1 MNGNTITRAMTRCG
15 SARILII
22 NSKEMVNDA
31 IDIHGLSPTCA
42 AALGRTLTAAS
53 LIGVMLKNKE
63 DTATL
68 TFDGDGVCGKL
79 IATSDY
85 YGNVKGCAENPTAD
99 LPTNAKG
106 KLDVAG
112 AVGKGNMYIIRDC
125 GEGEPYVGM
134 IPIVSG
140 EIAEDITEYY
150 ARSEQIPTVCAL
162 GVLIGSDYRAI
173 SAGGV
178 LIQLLPGAE
187 DEFID
192 RLSERV
198 PILSNVSHMF
208 SEGKSNEELL
218 SEIMGDIEIDI
229 FDEIDCSYHCDCT
242 SERVEKALVSLGKAE
257 LEDII
262 KDGKSIEVGCQ
273 FCGKKYVFEISDI
286 ENLYERAK

>member
-1 MNGNTITRAMTRCG
+1 MKQNTITRAMTRCG

-22 NSKEMVNDA
+22 NSTEMVNDA
-31 IDIHGLSPTCA
+31 IDIHHLSPTCA

-53 LIGVMLKNKE
+53 VIGVMLKNKT
-63 DTATL
+63 DSATL

-99 LPTNAKG
+99 LPVNAKG

-112 AVGKGNMYIIRDC
+112 AVGTGNMYIIRDC

-150 ARSEQIPTVCAL
+150 AKSEQIPTVCAL
-162 GVLIGSDYRAI
+162 GVLVGTDYKAIG
-173 SAGGV
+173 AGGV
-178 LIQLLPGAE
+178 MIQLLPGAE

-198 PILSNVSHMF
+198 PLLSNVSHMF
-208 SEGKSNEELL
+208 SEGKSNTELL

-229 FDEIDCSYHCDCT
+229 FDEIDCSYHCDCS
-242 SERVEKALVSLGKAE
+242 SERVEKALVSLGKKE

-262 KDGKSIEVGCQ
+262 NDGKPIDVGCQ
-273 FCGKKYVFEISDI
+273 FCGKKYTFTTEDMKK
-286 ENLYERAK
+286 LYERAK

>member
-1 MNGNTITRAMTRCG
+1 MKQNTITRAMTRCG
-15 SARILII
+15 NASILII
-22 NSKEMVNDA
+22 NSKELVNDA
-31 IDIHGLSPTCA
+31 IEIHHLSPTCA

-53 LIGVMLKNKE
+53 LIGVMLKNKT
-63 DTATL
+63 DSATL

-85 YGNVKGCAENPTAD
+85 YGNVKGCAENATAD
-99 LPTNAKG
+99 LPVNANG

-150 ARSEQIPTVCAL
+150 AKSEQIPTVCAL
-162 GVLIGSDYRAI
+162 GVLIGTDYKAI
-173 SAGGV
+173 GAGGV
-178 LIQLLPGAE
+178 MIQLLPGAD

-198 PILSNVSHMF
+198 PMLSNVSHMF
-208 SEGKSNEELL
+208 SEGKTNAELL

-229 FDEIDCSYHCDCT
+229 FDEIDCSYHCDCS
-242 SERVEKALVSLGKAE
+242 SERVEKALVSLGRKE

-262 KDGKSIEVGCQ
+262 NDEKPIDVGCQ
-273 FCGKKYVFEISDI
+273 FCGKQYTFTTEDMKK
-286 ENLYERAK
+286 LYEKAK

>member
-1 MNGNTITRAMTRCG
+1 MKQNTITRAMTRCG
-15 SARILII
+15 NARILII

-31 IDIHGLSPTCA
+31 IEIHHLSPTCA

-53 LIGVMLKNKE
+53 LIGVMLKNKT
-63 DTATL
+63 DSATL

-99 LPTNAKG
+99 LPVNSKG

-150 ARSEQIPTVCAL
+150 AKSEQIPTVCAL
-162 GVLIGSDYRAI
+162 GVLIGTDYKAI
-173 SAGGV
+173 GAGGV
-178 LIQLLPGAE
+178 MIQLLPGAD

-198 PILSNVSHMF
+198 PYLSNVSHMF
-208 SEGKSNEELL
+208 SEGKTNTELL

-229 FDEIDCSYHCDCT
+229 FDEIDCSYHCDC
-242 SERVEKALVSLGKAE
+242 SCERVEKALVSLGKAE
-257 LEDII
+257 LEEII
-262 KDGKSIEVGCQ
+262 KDAKPIDVGCQ
-273 FCGKKYVFEISDI
+273 FCGKQYTFTTDDVKK
-286 ENLYERAK
+286 LYEKAK

>member
-1 MNGNTITRAMTRCG
+1 MKQNTITRAMTRCG
-15 SARILII
+15 NARILII
-22 NSKEMVNDA
+22 NSTEMVNDA
-31 IDIHGLSPTCA
+31 IKIHNLSPTCA

-53 LIGVMLKNKE
+53 LIGVMLKNKT
-63 DTATL
+63 DSATL

-99 LPTNAKG
+99 LPPNAKG

-150 ARSEQIPTVCAL
+150 AISEQIPTVCAL
-162 GVLIGSDYRAI
+162 GVLVGTDYKAIG
-173 SAGGV
+173 AGGV
-178 LIQLLPGAE
+178 IIQLLPGAD

-198 PILSNVSHMF
+198 PHLSNVSHMF
-208 SEGKSNEELL
+208 SEGKSNTELI
-218 SEIMGDIEIDI
+218 SEIMGDIEVDI
-229 FDEIDCSYHCDCT
+229 FDEIDCSYHCDCS
-242 SERVEKALVSLGKAE
+242 SERVERALISLGKAE
-257 LEDII
+257 LENII
-262 KDGKSIEVGCQ
+262 NDGKPVEIGCQ
-273 FCGKKYVFEISDI
+273 FCGKKYSYNTEDMKR
-286 ENLYERAK
+286 LYENAK

>member
-218 SEIMGDIEIDI
+218 SEIMGDIEIDV

>member
-1 MNGNTITRAMTRCG
+1 MKQNTITRAMTRCG
-15 SARILII
+15 NARILII

-31 IDIHGLSPTCA
+31 IEIHHLSPTCA

-53 LIGVMLKNKE
+53 LIGVMLKNKT
-63 DTATL
+63 DSATL

-99 LPTNAKG
+99 LPVNSKG

-140 EIAEDITEYY
+140 ESAEDITEYY
-150 ARSEQIPTVCAL
+150 AKSEQIPTVCAL
-162 GVLIGSDYRAI
+162 GVLIGTDYKAI
-173 SAGGV
+173 GAGGV
-178 LIQLLPGAE
+178 MIQLLPGAD

-198 PILSNVSHMF
+198 PYLSNVSHMF
-208 SEGKSNEELL
+208 SEGKTNTELL

-229 FDEIDCSYHCDCT
+229 FDEIDCSYHCDC
-242 SERVEKALVSLGKAE
+242 SCERVEKALVSLGKAE
-257 LEDII
+257 LEEII
-262 KDGKSIEVGCQ
+262 KDAKPIDVGCQ
-273 FCGKKYVFEISDI
+273 FCGKQYTFTTDDVKK
-286 ENLYERAK
+286 LYERAK

>member
-1 MNGNTITRAMTRCG
+1 MKQNTITRAMTRCG

-22 NSKEMVNDA
+22 NSTEMVNDA
-31 IDIHGLSPTCA
+31 IDIHHLSPTCA

-53 LIGVMLKNKE
+53 LIGVMLKNKT
-63 DTATL
+63 DSATL

-99 LPTNAKG
+99 LPVNAKG

-150 ARSEQIPTVCAL
+150 AKSEQIPTVCAL
-162 GVLIGSDYRAI
+162 GVLVGTDYKAIG
-173 SAGGV
+173 AGGV
-178 LIQLLPGAE
+178 MIQLLPGAE

-192 RLSERV
+192 RLSARV
-198 PILSNVSHMF
+198 PLLSNVSHMF
-208 SEGKSNEELL
+208 SEGKSNTELL

-229 FDEIDCSYHCDCT
+229 FDEIDCSYHCDCS
-242 SERVEKALVSLGKAE
+242 SERVEKALVSLGKKE

-262 KDGKSIEVGCQ
+262 NDGKPIDVGCQ
-273 FCGKKYVFEISDI
+273 FCGKKYTFTTEDMKK
-286 ENLYERAK
+286 LYERAK

>member
-1 MNGNTITRAMTRCG
+1 MKQNTITRAMTRCG

-22 NSKEMVNDA
+22 NSTEMVNDA
-31 IDIHGLSPTCA
+31 IDIHHLSPTCA

-53 LIGVMLKNKE
+53 LIGVMLKNKT
-63 DTATL
+63 DSATL

-99 LPTNAKG
+99 LPVNAKG

-150 ARSEQIPTVCAL
+150 AKSEQIPTVCAL
-162 GVLIGSDYRAI
+162 GVLVGTDYKAIG
-173 SAGGV
+173 AGGV
-178 LIQLLPGAE
+178 MIQLLPGAE

-192 RLSERV
+192 RLTERV
-198 PILSNVSHMF
+198 PLLSNVSHMF
-208 SEGKSNEELL
+208 SEGKSNTELL

-229 FDEIDCSYHCDCT
+229 FDEIDCSYHCDCS
-242 SERVEKALVSLGKAE
+242 SERVEKALVSLGKKE

-262 KDGKSIEVGCQ
+262 NDGKPIDVGCQ
-273 FCGKKYVFEISDI
+273 FCGKKYTFTTEDMKK
-286 ENLYERAK
+286 LYERAK

>member
-1 MNGNTITRAMTRCG
+1 MKQNTITRAMTRCG

-31 IDIHGLSPTCA
+31 IEIHHLSPTCA

-53 LIGVMLKNKE
+53 LIGVMLKNKT
-63 DTATL
+63 DSATL

-99 LPTNAKG
+99 LPVNAKG

-150 ARSEQIPTVCAL
+150 AKSEQIPTVCAL
-162 GVLIGSDYRAI
+162 GVLIGTDYKAI
-173 SAGGV
+173 GAGGV
-178 LIQLLPGAE
+178 MIQLLPGAD

-198 PILSNVSHMF
+198 PMLSNVSQMF
-208 SEGKSNEELL
+208 SEGKTNAELL

-229 FDEIDCSYHCDCT
+229 FDEIDCSYHCDCS
-242 SERVEKALVSLGKAE
+242 SERVEKALVSLGKKE

-262 KDGKSIEVGCQ
+262 NDAKPIDVGCQ
-273 FCGKKYVFEISDI
+273 FCGKQYTFTTEDMKK
-286 ENLYERAK
+286 LYEKAK

>member
-1 MNGNTITRAMTRCG
+1 MKQNTITRAMTRCG

-22 NSKEMVNDA
+22 NSTEMVNDA
-31 IDIHGLSPTCA
+31 IEIHHLSPTCA

-53 LIGVMLKNKE
+53 LIGVMLKNKT
-63 DTATL
+63 DSATL

-85 YGNVKGCAENPTAD
+85 YGNVKGCAENPMAD
-99 LPTNAKG
+99 LPVNANG

-112 AVGKGNMYIIRDC
+112 AVGQGNMYIIRDC

-150 ARSEQIPTVCAL
+150 AKSEQIPTVCAL
-162 GVLIGSDYRAI
+162 GVLIGTDYKAI
-173 SAGGV
+173 GAGGV
-178 LIQLLPGAE
+178 MIQLLPGAE

-198 PILSNVSHMF
+198 PLLSNVSHMF
-208 SEGKSNEELL
+208 SEGKSNTELL
-218 SEIMGDIEIDI
+218 TEIMGDIEIDI
-229 FDEIDCSYHCDCT
+229 FDEIDCSYHCDCS
-242 SERVEKALVSLGKAE
+242 SERVEKALVSLGRKE

-262 KDGKSIEVGCQ
+262 NDGKPIDVGCQ
-273 FCGKKYVFEISDI
+273 FCGKKYTFTTDDMKK
-286 ENLYERAK
+286 LYERAK

>member
-1 MNGNTITRAMTRCG
+1 MKQNTITRAMTRCG

-22 NSKEMVNDA
+22 NSTEMVNDA
-31 IDIHGLSPTCA
+31 IDIHHLSPTCA

-53 LIGVMLKNKE
+53 LIGVMLKNKP
-63 DTATL
+63 DSATL

-99 LPTNAKG
+99 LPVNAKG

-150 ARSEQIPTVCAL
+150 AKSEQIPTVCAL
-162 GVLIGSDYRAI
+162 GVLVGTDYKAIG
-173 SAGGV
+173 AGGV
-178 LIQLLPGAE
+178 MIQLLPGAE

-198 PILSNVSHMF
+198 PLLSNVSHMF
-208 SEGKSNEELL
+208 SEGKSNTELL

-229 FDEIDCSYHCDCT
+229 FDEIDCSYHCDCS
-242 SERVEKALVSLGKAE
+242 SERVEKALVSLGKKE

-262 KDGKSIEVGCQ
+262 NDGKPIDVGCQ
-273 FCGKKYVFEISDI
+273 FCGKKYTFTTEDMKK
-286 ENLYERAK
+286 LYERAK

>member
-1 MNGNTITRAMTRCG
+1 MTRCG

-22 NSKEMVNDA
+22 NSTEMVNDA
-31 IDIHGLSPTCA
+31 IKIHNLSPTCA

-53 LIGVMLKNKE
+53 LIGVMLKNKT
-63 DTATL
+63 DSATL

-85 YGNVKGCAENPTAD
+85 YGNVKGCAANPTAD
-99 LPTNAKG
+99 LPPNAKG

-162 GVLIGSDYRAI
+162 GVLVGTDYTAIG
-173 SAGGV
+173 AGGV
-178 LIQLLPGAE
+178 IIQLLPGAE

-192 RLSERV
+192 RLSARV
-198 PILSNVSHMF
+198 PLLSNVSHMF
-208 SEGKSNEELL
+208 SAGKTNTELID
-218 SEIMGDIEIDI
+218 EIMGDIEVDI
-229 FDEIDCSYHCDCT
+229 FDEIDCSYHCDCS
-242 SERVEKALVSLGKAE
+242 SERVERALISLGKTE
-257 LEDII
+257 LESII
-262 KDGKSIEVGCQ
+262 NDGKPVEIGCQ
-273 FCGKKYVFEISDI
+273 FCGKKYSYNTDDMKR
-286 ENLYERAK
+286 LYNKAK

>member
-15 SARILII
+15 NARILII

-31 IDIHGLSPTCA
+31 IEIHGLSPTCA

-99 LPTNAKG
+99 LPLNAKG

-112 AVGKGNMYIIRDC
+112 AVGNGNMYIIRDC

-150 ARSEQIPTVCAL
+150 ARSEQVPTVCAL
-162 GVLIGSDYRAI
+162 GVLIGNDYKAI
-173 SAGGV
+173 GAGGV

-198 PILSNVSHMF
+198 PILSNVSQMF
-208 SEGKSNEELL
+208 SSGKSNEELL

-242 SERVEKALVSLGKAE
+242 GERVEKALVSLGKAE

-262 KDGKSIEVGCQ
+262 SDGKPIEVGCQ
-273 FCGKKYVFEISDI
+273 FCGKKYVFEISDLK
-286 ENLYERAK
+286 NLYERAK

>member
-1 MNGNTITRAMTRCG
+1 MTRCG
-15 SARILII
+15 NARILII
-22 NSKEMVNDA
+22 NSTEMVNDA
-31 IDIHGLSPTCA
+31 IKIHNLSPTCA

-53 LIGVMLKNKE
+53 LIGVMLKNKT
-63 DTATL
+63 DSATL

-85 YGNVKGCAENPTAD
+85 YGNVKGCAANPTAD
-99 LPTNAKG
+99 LPPNAKG

-162 GVLIGSDYRAI
+162 GVLVGTDYTAIG
-173 SAGGV
+173 AGGV
-178 LIQLLPGAE
+178 IIQLLPGAE

-192 RLSERV
+192 RLSARV
-198 PILSNVSHMF
+198 PLLSNVSHMF
-208 SEGKSNEELL
+208 SAGKTNTELID
-218 SEIMGDIEIDI
+218 EIMGDIEVDI
-229 FDEIDCSYHCDCT
+229 FDEIDCSYHCDCS
-242 SERVEKALVSLGKAE
+242 SERVERALISLGKTE
-257 LEDII
+257 LESII
-262 KDGKSIEVGCQ
+262 NDGKPVEIGCQ
-273 FCGKKYVFEISDI
+273 FCGKKYSYNTDDMKR
-286 ENLYERAK
+286 LYNKAK

>member
-1 MNGNTITRAMTRCG
+1 MTRCG
-15 SARILII
+15 SARILLI
-22 NSKEMVNDA
+22 NSTEMVNDA
-31 IDIHGLSPTCA
+31 IEIHGLSPTCA

-53 LIGVMLKNKE
+53 LIGVMLKNKT
-63 DTATL
+63 DSATL

-99 LPTNAKG
+99 LPPNERG

-162 GVLIGSDYRAI
+162 GVLVGTDYKAIG
-173 SAGGV
+173 AGGV
-178 LIQLLPGAE
+178 MIQLLPGAE

-198 PILSNVSHMF
+198 PLLSNISHMF
-208 SEGKSNEELL
+208 SEGKTNTELI
-218 SEIMGDIEIDI
+218 SEIMGDIEVDI
-229 FDEIDCSYHCDCT
+229 FDEIDCSYHCDCS
-242 SERVEKALVSLGKAE
+242 SERVERALISLGKAE
-257 LEDII
+257 LESII
-262 KDGKSIEVGCQ
+262 NDGKPVEIGCQ
-273 FCGKKYVFEISDI
+273 FCGKKYAYSTEEMVRLLEKA
-286 ENLYERAK
+286 R

>member
-1 MNGNTITRAMTRCG
+1 MKQNTITRAMTRCG

-31 IDIHGLSPTCA
+31 IEIHHLSPTCA

-85 YGNVKGCAENPTAD
+85 YGNVKGCAENPMAD
-99 LPTNAKG
+99 LPVNAKG

-112 AVGKGNMYIIRDC
+112 AVGQGNMYIIRDC

-150 ARSEQIPTVCAL
+150 AKSEQIPTVCAL
-162 GVLIGSDYRAI
+162 GVLIGTDYKAI
-173 SAGGV
+173 SAGGIM
-178 LIQLLPGAE
+178 IQLLPGAE

-198 PILSNVSHMF
+198 PLLSNISHMF
-208 SEGKSNEELL
+208 SEGKTNEQLL

-229 FDEIDCSYHCDCT
+229 FDEIDCSYHCDCS
-242 SERVEKALVSLGKAE
+242 SERVEKALVSLGRKE

-262 KDGKSIEVGCQ
+262 NDGKPIDVGCQ
-273 FCGKKYVFEISDI
+273 FCGKKYTFTTDDMKK
-286 ENLYERAK
+286 LYERAK

>member
-1 MNGNTITRAMTRCG
+1 MKRNTITRAMTRCG

-22 NSKEMVNDA
+22 NSTEMVNDA
-31 IDIHGLSPTCA
+31 IKIHNLSPTCA

-53 LIGVMLKNKE
+53 LIGVMLKNKT
-63 DTATL
+63 DSATL

-99 LPTNAKG
+99 LPPNAKG

-150 ARSEQIPTVCAL
+150 AVSEQIPTVCAL
-162 GVLIGSDYRAI
+162 GVLVGTDYKAIG
-173 SAGGV
+173 AGGV
-178 LIQLLPGAE
+178 IIQLLPGAD

-198 PILSNVSHMF
+198 PHLSNVSQMF
-208 SEGKSNEELL
+208 SEGKSNTELI
-218 SEIMGDIEIDI
+218 SEIMGDIEVDI
-229 FDEIDCSYHCDCT
+229 FDEIDCSYHCDCS
-242 SERVEKALVSLGKAE
+242 SERVERALVSLGKAE
-257 LEDII
+257 LESII
-262 KDGKSIEVGCQ
+262 NDGKPVEIGCQ
-273 FCGKKYVFEISDI
+273 FCGKKYSYSTEDMKR
-286 ENLYERAK
+286 LYENAK

>member
-31 IDIHGLSPTCA
+31 IEIHGLSPTCA

-85 YGNVKGCAENPTAD
+85 YGNVKGCAENPTED
-99 LPTNAKG
+99 LPANSKG

-112 AVGKGNMYIIRDC
+112 AVGNGNMYIIRDC

-162 GVLIGSDYRAI
+162 GVLIGSDYKAI

-178 LIQLLPGAE
+178 MIQLLPGAE

-273 FCGKKYVFEISDI
+273 FCGKKYVFEVSDI
-286 ENLYERAK
+286 KNLYERAK

>member
-1 MNGNTITRAMTRCG
+1 MKQNTITRAMTRCG

-22 NSKEMVNDA
+22 NSTEMVNDA
-31 IDIHGLSPTCA
+31 IDIHHLSPTCA

-53 LIGVMLKNKE
+53 LIGVMLKNKT
-63 DTATL
+63 DSATL

-99 LPTNAKG
+99 LPVNAKG

-112 AVGKGNMYIIRDC
+112 AVGQGNMYIIRDC

-150 ARSEQIPTVCAL
+150 AKSEQIPTVCAL
-162 GVLIGSDYRAI
+162 GVLIGKDYKAI
-173 SAGGV
+173 GAGGV
-178 LIQLLPGAE
+178 MIQLLPGAE

-192 RLSERV
+192 RLTERV

-208 SEGKSNEELL
+208 SEGKSNTELL

-229 FDEIDCSYHCDCT
+229 FDEIDCSYHCDCS
-242 SERVEKALVSLGKAE
+242 SERVEKALVSLGRKE

-262 KDGKSIEVGCQ
+262 NDGKPIDVGCQ
-273 FCGKKYVFEISDI
+273 FCGKTYTFTTDDMKK
-286 ENLYERAK
+286 LYESAK

>member
-262 KDGKSIEVGCQ
+262 KDGKAIEVGCQ

>member
-1 MNGNTITRAMTRCG
+1 MKQNTITRAMTRCG

-31 IDIHGLSPTCA
+31 IEIHGLSPTCA

-53 LIGVMLKNKE
+53 LIGVMLKNKT
-63 DTATL
+63 DSATL

-99 LPTNAKG
+99 LPVNAKG

-162 GVLIGSDYRAI
+162 GVLIGTDYKCI
-173 SAGGV
+173 GAGGV
-178 LIQLLPGAE
+178 MIQLLPGAE

-192 RLSERV
+192 RLMERV
-198 PILSNVSHMF
+198 PCLSNVSHMF
-208 SEGKSNEELL
+208 SEGKSNTELL

-242 SERVEKALVSLGKAE
+242 EERVERALISLGKGE
-257 LEDII
+257 LESII
-262 KDGKSIEVGCQ
+262 NEAKPIEVGCQ
-273 FCGKKYVFEISDI
+273 FCGKKYVFDTGHMKK
-286 ENLYERAK
+286 LYENAK

>member
-1 MNGNTITRAMTRCG
+1 MKQNTITRAMTRCG

-31 IDIHGLSPTCA
+31 IEIHHLSPTCA

-53 LIGVMLKNKE
+53 LIGVMLKNKT
-63 DTATL
+63 DSATL

-99 LPTNAKG
+99 LPVNSKG

-150 ARSEQIPTVCAL
+150 AKSEQIPTVCAL
-162 GVLIGSDYRAI
+162 GVLIGTDYKAI
-173 SAGGV
+173 GAGGV
-178 LIQLLPGAE
+178 MIQLLPGAE

-198 PILSNVSHMF
+198 PCLSNVSHMF
-208 SEGKSNEELL
+208 SEGKTNTELL
-218 SEIMGDIEIDI
+218 SEIMGDIQIDI
-229 FDEIDCSYHCDCT
+229 FDEIDCSYHCDC
-242 SERVEKALVSLGKAE
+242 SCQRVEKALVSLGKAE

-262 KDGKSIEVGCQ
+262 KDGKPIDVGCQ
-273 FCGKKYVFEISDI
+273 FCGKQYTFTTDDVKK
-286 ENLYERAK
+286 LYDRAK

>member
-1 MNGNTITRAMTRCG
+1 MKQNTITRAMTRCG

-22 NSKEMVNDA
+22 NSTEMVNDA
-31 IDIHGLSPTCA
+31 IDIHHLSPTCA

-99 LPTNAKG
+99 LPVNAKG

-112 AVGKGNMYIIRDC
+112 AVGQGNMYIIRDC

-150 ARSEQIPTVCAL
+150 AKSEQIPTVCAL
-162 GVLIGSDYRAI
+162 GVLIGTDYKAI
-173 SAGGV
+173 GAGGV
-178 LIQLLPGAE
+178 MIQLLPGAE

-192 RLSERV
+192 KLMERV
-198 PILSNVSHMF
+198 PLLSNVSHMF
-208 SEGKSNEELL
+208 SEGKTNTELL
-218 SEIMGDIEIDI
+218 AEIMGDIEIDI
-229 FDEIDCSYHCDCT
+229 FDEIDCSYHCDCS
-242 SERVEKALVSLGKAE
+242 SERVEKALISLGRKE

-262 KDGKSIEVGCQ
+262 NDGKPIDVGCQ
-273 FCGKKYVFEISDI
+273 FCGKTYTFTTDDMKT
-286 ENLYERAK
+286 LYERAK

>member
-1 MNGNTITRAMTRCG
+1 MKQNTITRAMTRCG
-15 SARILII
+15 NARILII

-31 IDIHGLSPTCA
+31 IEIHHLSPTCA

-53 LIGVMLKNKE
+53 LIGVMLKNKT
-63 DTATL
+63 DSATL

-99 LPTNAKG
+99 LPVNAKG

-150 ARSEQIPTVCAL
+150 AKSEQIPTVCAL
-162 GVLIGSDYRAI
+162 GVLIGTDYKAI
-173 SAGGV
+173 GAGGV
-178 LIQLLPGAE
+178 MIQLLPGAD

-198 PILSNVSHMF
+198 PMLSNVSQMF
-208 SEGKSNEELL
+208 SEGKTNAELL
-218 SEIMGDIEIDI
+218 SEIMSDIEIDI
-229 FDEIDCSYHCDCT
+229 FDEIDCSYHCDCS
-242 SERVEKALVSLGKAE
+242 SERVEKALVSLGRKE

-262 KDGKSIEVGCQ
+262 NDAKPIDVGCQ
-273 FCGKKYVFEISDI
+273 FCGKQYTFTTEDMKK
-286 ENLYERAK
+286 LYEKAK

>member
-1 MNGNTITRAMTRCG
+1 MKQNTITRAMTRCG

-22 NSKEMVNDA
+22 NSTEMVNDA
-31 IDIHGLSPTCA
+31 IKIHNLSPTCA

-53 LIGVMLKNKE
+53 LIGVMLKNKT
-63 DTATL
+63 DSATL

-99 LPTNAKG
+99 LPPNAKG
-106 KLDVAG
+106 KLDVSG

-150 ARSEQIPTVCAL
+150 ATSEQIPTVCAL
-162 GVLIGSDYRAI
+162 GVLIDTDYTAKG
-173 SAGGV
+173 AGGV
-178 LIQLLPGAE
+178 IIQLLPGAD

-192 RLSERV
+192 RLSARV
-198 PILSNVSHMF
+198 PHLSNVSHMF
-208 SEGKSNEELL
+208 SNGKSNTELI
-218 SEIMGDIEIDI
+218 SEIMGDIEVDI
-229 FDEIDCSYHCDCT
+229 FDEIDCSYHCDCS
-242 SERVEKALVSLGKAE
+242 SERVERALISLGKAE
-257 LEDII
+257 LESII
-262 KDGKSIEVGCQ
+262 NDGKPVEIGCQ
-273 FCGKKYVFEISDI
+273 FCGKKYSYNTEDMKR
-286 ENLYERAK
+286 LYENAK

>member
-1 MNGNTITRAMTRCG
+1 MKQNTITRAMTKCG

-31 IDIHGLSPTCA
+31 IEIHHLSPTCA

-53 LIGVMLKNKE
+53 LIGVMLKNKT
-63 DTATL
+63 DNATL

-99 LPTNAKG
+99 LPVNAKG

-112 AVGKGNMYIIRDC
+112 AVGQGNMYIIRDC

-150 ARSEQIPTVCAL
+150 AKSEQIPTVCAL
-162 GVLIGSDYRAI
+162 GVLIGTDYKAI
-173 SAGGV
+173 GAGGV
-178 LIQLLPGAE
+178 MIQLLPGAE

-198 PILSNVSHMF
+198 PLLSNVSHMF
-208 SEGKSNEELL
+208 SEGKTNTELL

-229 FDEIDCSYHCDCT
+229 FDEIDCSYHCDC
-242 SERVEKALVSLGKAE
+242 SRERVEKALISLGKAE
-257 LEDII
+257 LESII
-262 KDGKSIEVGCQ
+262 NDGKPIDVGCQ
-273 FCGKKYVFEISDI
+273 FCGKSYNFDTDAMKA
-286 ENLYERAK
+286 LYEKAK

>member
-1 MNGNTITRAMTRCG
+1 MKQNTITRAMTRCG

-22 NSKEMVNDA
+22 NSTEMVNDA
-31 IDIHGLSPTCA
+31 IKIHNLSPTCA

-53 LIGVMLKNKE
+53 LIGVMLKNKT
-63 DTATL
+63 DSATL

-85 YGNVKGCAENPTAD
+85 YGNVKGCAANPTAD
-99 LPTNAKG
+99 LPPNAKG

-162 GVLIGSDYRAI
+162 GVLVGTDYTAIG
-173 SAGGV
+173 AGGV
-178 LIQLLPGAE
+178 IIQLLPGAE

-192 RLSERV
+192 RLSARV
-198 PILSNVSHMF
+198 PLLSNVSHMF
-208 SEGKSNEELL
+208 SAGKTNTELID
-218 SEIMGDIEIDI
+218 EIMGDIEVDI
-229 FDEIDCSYHCDCT
+229 FDEIDCSYHCDCS
-242 SERVEKALVSLGKAE
+242 SERVERALISLGKTE
-257 LEDII
+257 LESII
-262 KDGKSIEVGCQ
+262 NDGKPVEIGCQ
-273 FCGKKYVFEISDI
+273 FCGKKYSYNTDDMKR
-286 ENLYERAK
+286 LYNKAK

>member
-1 MNGNTITRAMTRCG
+1 MKQNTITRAMTRCG

-22 NSKEMVNDA
+22 NSTEMVNDA
-31 IDIHGLSPTCA
+31 IDIHHLSPTCA

-53 LIGVMLKNKE
+53 LIGVMLKNKT
-63 DTATL
+63 DSATL

-99 LPTNAKG
+99 LPVNSKG

-150 ARSEQIPTVCAL
+150 AKSEQIPTVCAL
-162 GVLIGSDYRAI
+162 GVLVGTDYKAIG
-173 SAGGV
+173 AGGV
-178 LIQLLPGAE
+178 MIQLLPGAE

-198 PILSNVSHMF
+198 PLLSNVSHMF
-208 SEGKSNEELL
+208 SEGKSNTELL

-229 FDEIDCSYHCDCT
+229 FDEIDCSYHCDCS
-242 SERVEKALVSLGKAE
+242 SERVEKALVSLGKKE

-262 KDGKSIEVGCQ
+262 NDGKPIDVGCQ
-273 FCGKKYVFEISDI
+273 FCGKKYTFTTEDMKK
-286 ENLYERAK
+286 LYERAK

>member
-1 MNGNTITRAMTRCG
+1 MKQNTITRAMTKCG

-31 IDIHGLSPTCA
+31 IEIHRLSPTCA

-53 LIGVMLKNKE
+53 LIGVMLKNKT
-63 DTATL
+63 DSATL

-85 YGNVKGCAENPTAD
+85 YGNVKGCAENPSAD
-99 LPTNAKG
+99 LPVNSKG

-162 GVLIGSDYRAI
+162 GVLIGTDYKAV

-178 LIQLLPGAE
+178 LIQLLPGAD

-192 RLSERV
+192 RLSQRV
-198 PILSNVSHMF
+198 PLLSDISKTF
-208 SEGKSNEELL
+208 ASGKSNAEILN
-218 SEIMGDIEIDI
+218 EIMGDIEIDI
-229 FDEIDCSYHCDCT
+229 FDEIDCSYHCDC
-242 SERVEKALVSLGKAE
+242 SAERVEKALISIGKKE

-262 KDGKSIEVGCQ
+262 KDGKPIEVGCQ
-273 FCGKKYVFEISDI
+273 FCGKKYVFESNDVKK
-286 ENLYERAK
+286 LYERAK